1 MKKEIER
8 KFLVN
13 HSLLPS
19 NIKGHSYTQS
29 YLSINDN
36 GIIRIRKEGDVGK
49 LTIKTKNVGISR
61 SEFEYNIPMDD
72 YEEIVR
78 LSISETVKKTR
89 YKVVYENKVW
99 EVDEF
104 HEKNNGLWIAE
115 IELQN
120 ENESFKKPDWL
131 LEEITYDYKYMNAN
145 LSKHPYSQW

>member
-13 HSLLPS
+13 HSLLPR
-19 NIKGHSYTQS
+19 NMKGHSFTQS

-61 SEFEYNIPMDD
+61 SEFEYNIPIDD
-72 YEEIVR
+72 YKEITT

-89 YKVVYENKVW
+89 YKVTYENKIW

-104 HEKNNGLWIAE
+104 HEKNKGLWIAE

-131 LEEITYDYKYMNAN
+131 LEEITYDYRYMNAN

>member
-13 HSLLPS
+13 HNLLPS
-19 NIKGHSYTQS
+19 NMKGHSFTQS

-36 GIIRIRKEGDVGK
+36 GIIRIRKEGDVSK

-61 SEFEYNIPMDD
+61 GEFEYNIPMDD

-104 HEKNNGLWIAE
+104 HEKNNGL
-115 IELQN
+115 
-120 ENESFKKPDWL
+120 
-131 LEEITYDYKYMNAN
+131 
-145 LSKHPYSQW
+145 

>member
-19 NIKGHSYTQS
+19 NMKGHSYTQS

-36 GIIRIRKEGDVGK
+36 GIIRIRKEGDVSK

-61 SEFEYNIPMDD
+61 SEFEYNIPTDD
-72 YEEIVR
+72 YKEIAK

-89 YKVVYENKVW
+89 YKVTYKNKIW

-104 HEKNNGLWIAE
+104 HEKNKGLWIAE

-120 ENESFKKPDWL
+120 ENESFKKPGWL
-131 LEEITYDYKYMNAN
+131 LEEITYDYRYMNAN

>member
-13 HSLLPS
+13 HNLLPR
-19 NIKGHSYTQS
+19 NMKGHSYTQI

-36 GIIRIRKEGDVGK
+36 GIIRIRKEGDASK

-61 SEFEYNIPMDD
+61 SEFEYNIPIED
-72 YEEIVR
+72 YQEIAS

-89 YKVVYENKVW
+89 YKVIYENKIW

-104 HEKNNGLWIAE
+104 HERNKGLWIAE

-131 LEEITYDYKYMNAN
+131 LEEITYDYRYMNAN

>member
-13 HSLLPS
+13 HNLLPR
-19 NIKGHSYTQS
+19 NMKGQSYAQS

-36 GIIRIRKEGDVGK
+36 GIIRIRKEGDVSK
-49 LTIKTKNVGISR
+49 LTIKTKIEGISR
-61 SEFEYNIPMDD
+61 SEFEYNIPIED
-72 YEEIVR
+72 YQEIAS

-89 YKVVYENKVW
+89 YKVTYENKIW

-104 HEKNNGLWIAE
+104 HERNKGLWIAE

-120 ENESFKKPDWL
+120 ENESFKKPYWL
-131 LEEITYDYKYMNAN
+131 LEEITYDYRYMNAN

>member
-19 NIKGHSYTQS
+19 NMKGSSYTQS
-29 YLSINDN
+29 YLSINEN
-36 GIIRIRKEGDVGK
+36 GIIRIRKEGDVSK
-49 LTIKTKNVGISR
+49 LTIKTKNIGISR
-61 SEFEYNIPMDD
+61 SEFEYDIPMED
-72 YEEIVR
+72 YQEIAT

-99 EVDEF
+99 DVDEF
-104 HEKNNGLWIAE
+104 HEKNEGLWIAE

-131 LEEITYDYKYMNAN
+131 LEEITYDYRYMNAN

>member
-19 NIKGHSYTQS
+19 NMKGHSYTQS

-36 GIIRIRKEGDVGK
+36 GIIRIRKEGDVSK
-49 LTIKTKNVGISR
+49 LTIKTKNVGISK
-61 SEFEYNIPMDD
+61 SEFEYNIPIDD
-72 YEEIVR
+72 YQEIAT

-99 EVDEF
+99 DVDEF
-104 HEKNNGLWIAE
+104 HEKNEGLWIAE

-120 ENESFKKPDWL
+120 ESESFNK
-131 LEEITYDYKYMNAN
+131 N
-145 LSKHPYSQW
+145 

>member
-19 NIKGHSYTQS
+19 NMKGHSYTQS

-72 YEEIVR
+72 YEKIAR
-78 LSISETVKKTR
+78 LSISETIKKTR

-131 LEEITYDYKYMNAN
+131 LEEITYDYRYMNAN

>member
-19 NIKGHSYTQS
+19 NMKGHSYTQS

-36 GIIRIRKEGDVGK
+36 GIIRIRKENNVSK

-61 SEFEYNIPMDD
+61 SEFEYNIPIDD
-72 YEEIVR
+72 YEEIAT

-89 YKVVYENKVW
+89 YKVTYENKIW
-99 EVDEF
+99 EIDEF
-104 HEKNNGLWIAE
+104 HERNKGLWIAE

-131 LEEITYDYKYMNAN
+131 LEEITYDYRYMNAN

>member
-13 HSLLPS
+13 HNLLPR
-19 NIKGHSYTQS
+19 NMKGYSFTQS

-36 GIIRIRKEGDVGK
+36 GIIRIRKEGDVSN
-49 LTIKTKNVGISR
+49 LTIKTKKVGICR
-61 SEFEYNIPMDD
+61 SEFEYNIPIED
-72 YEEIVR
+72 YQEIAA

-89 YKVVYENKVW
+89 YKVTYENKIW

-104 HEKNNGLWIAE
+104 HEKNKGLWIAE

-131 LEEITYDYKYMNAN
+131 LEEITYDYRYMNAN
-145 LSKHPYSQW
+145 LSKQPYSQW

>member
-19 NIKGHSYTQS
+19 NMKGCSYTQS

-36 GIIRIRKEGDVGK
+36 GIIRIRKEGDVCK

-61 SEFEYNIPMDD
+61 SEFEYNIPMED
-72 YEEIVR
+72 YREITA

-99 EVDEF
+99 EIDEF
-104 HEKNNGLWIAE
+104 HTKNKGLWIAE
-115 IELQN
+115 IELKH
-120 ENESFKKPDWL
+120 ENEPFKKPDWL
-131 LEEITYDYKYMNAN
+131 LEEITYDYRYINAN
-145 LSKHPYSQW
+145 LSKNPFSQW

>member
-13 HSLLPS
+13 HNLLPR
-19 NIKGHSYTQS
+19 NMKGHSYTQN

-36 GIIRIRKEGDVGK
+36 GIIRIRKEGDVSK
-49 LTIKTKNVGISR
+49 LTIKTKNVCISR
-61 SEFEYNIPMDD
+61 SEFEYNIPIDD
-72 YEEIVR
+72 YEEIAT

-89 YKVVYENKVW
+89 YKVTYENKIW

-104 HEKNNGLWIAE
+104 HEKNKGLWFAE

-131 LEEITYDYKYMNAN
+131 LEEITYDYRYMNAN
-145 LSKHPYSQW
+145 LSKHPYSKW

>member
-19 NIKGHSYTQS
+19 NMKGHSYTQS

-89 YKVVYENKVW
+89 YKIVFENKVW

-131 LEEITYDYKYMNAN
+131 LEEITYDYRYMNAN

>member
-19 NIKGHSYTQS
+19 NMKGHSYTQS

-36 GIIRIRKEGDVGK
+36 GIIRIRKEDNVSK

-131 LEEITYDYKYMNAN
+131 LEEITYDYRYMNAN

>member
-19 NIKGHSYTQS
+19 NMKGCIYTQS
-29 YLSINDN
+29 YLSINEN
-36 GIIRIRKEGDVGK
+36 GIIRIRKEGDVSK
-49 LTIKTKNVGISR
+49 LTIKTKNIGISR
-61 SEFEYNIPMDD
+61 SEFEYDIPMED
-72 YEEIVR
+72 YREIAT

-104 HEKNNGLWIAE
+104 HEKNKGLWIAE

-120 ENESFKKPDWL
+120 ENESFKKPEWL
-131 LEEITYDYKYMNAN
+131 LEEITYDYRYINAN